1 EILAIAE
8 SSEISLRETI
18 SRLSGAGLDCIPG
31 GGAEIL
37 DDEVRHRIARLKCR
51 TEDWVSVHRT
61 AHELG
66 MRTTATM
73 MFGVG
78 ETMDQRVNH
87 FEVVRKLQE
96 ETADSRRSSPGAFS
110 R

>member
-1 EILAIAE
+1 MP
-8 SSEISLRETI
+8 
-18 SRLSGAGLDCIPG
+18 GLDSIPG

-37 DDEVRHRIARLKCR
+37 DDDVRKRIARLKCR

-78 ETMDQRVNH
+78 ETFEQRVNH
-87 FEVVRKLQE
+87 FEWCAACRKRPAASQL
-96 ETADSRRSSPGAFS
+96 SSPGAFS
-110 R
+110 PATPHSAAAAGKKPRRSST